1 MPKKSSPV
9 SINER
14 RANERRVKARIM
26 QLLRSQ
32 GVLRGNISE
41 RLRACGSAGCK
52 CASGEK
58 HAGTYLVQSRE
69 GKTRQLY
76 VPAGWADD
84 VKQWVTN
91 YQVMQ
96 QLLDELSDI
105 WWENIE
111 TREL

>member
-1 MPKKSSPV
+1 
-9 SINER
+9 
-14 RANERRVKARIM
+14 M
-26 QLLRSQ
+26 QLLRTQ
-32 GVLRGNISE
+32 GILRGNISE
-41 RLRACGSAGCK
+41 RLRVCGKAGCK

-58 HAGTYLVQSRE
+58 HAGLYLVQSRE

-76 VPAGWADD
+76 IPATWAED
-84 VKQWVTN
+84 VKQWVAN

-96 QLLDELSDI
+96 QLLDELSDV